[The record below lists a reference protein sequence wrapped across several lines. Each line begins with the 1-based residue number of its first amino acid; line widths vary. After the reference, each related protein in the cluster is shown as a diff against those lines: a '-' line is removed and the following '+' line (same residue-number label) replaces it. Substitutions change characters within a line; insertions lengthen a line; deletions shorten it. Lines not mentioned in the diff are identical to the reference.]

1 MVMAGAL
8 SLRSHQTSLVS
19 NQFMFAGAAA
29 MFHIMPRI
37 FASLPVTSLLIGGVG
52 QPAALVVPPALT
64 ACYVLLRDRLIR
76 RRVGLAAWPS
86 DGFARHVLVDDLG
99 QLLCVTLLGLP
110 LFFAGD
116 TLRIMLLGA

>member
-1 MVMAGAL
+1 
-8 SLRSHQTSLVS
+8 
-19 NQFMFAGAAA
+19 MFAGAAA

-99 QLLCVTLLGLP
+99 HLATVTLTSAP
-110 LFFAGD
+110 LFFLGQFTHVA
-116 TLRIMLLGA
+116 LPLL